1 MNLSAFSRLVGGGA
15 ARWRMALLSG
25 VAALSLAGCTGD
37 DGPSPMMS
45 KAMKTLSPQTVAL
58 LQEKGMSTDSPLVVR
73 IFKEESELEVWKQTT
88 NGDYALL
95 KTYPICRWSGELGP
109 KKTEGDR
116 QAPEGFYT
124 ITPGQM
130 NPNSSYYL
138 SFDLGFP
145 NPYDKALGRYGS
157 NLMVHG
163 DCSSRGCYA
172 MTDEQVQEIF
182 ALGRESFRGGQ
193 RSFQVQAYPFRM
205 TPENMVRH
213 RNNPNLAFWKMLKE
227 GSDTFD
233 LTKAPPKVDYCSKRY
248 VFNATPVDPSQK
260 FQASSPCPAYT
271 QPGDLGEELAAR
283 QRDVATRIASAGA
296 LVPVAPVKT
305 GKDGGMHK
313 VFLAKLENPELKA
326 PGSLPPVVKPPGSDY
341 GVATNEPAPAESI
354 ALATAASVPTTAD
367 VPLPSPR
374 PTDLPPLSS
383 QPAGTP
389 TLPEPAAGL
398 LAARSPAVTAPG
410 TEVAALEGGGFLASV
425 KSFFSAATSPATP
438 PTTSPATETPASAA
452 AAVVAP
458 AGTPAARAAA
468 TPAGAAPANATTTV
482 ASPAAEAPA
491 AAAPSSGFSLSSL
504 FGGGSTRVAAPV
516 APTVPAEAAADVPVP
531 PVRPVAVPQ
540 ATSRASAAVVQ
551 HPVATA
557 APSAR
562 PAHAPANAAA
572 AAGSAPAYA
581 AVPTPGASYSTVPTP
596 SAAAAAATPAVP
608 TPAQA
613 SAAQASATAGQP
625 LSGTAP
631 ALPGASILTSGSF
644 STTVQ

>member
-88 NGDYALL
+88 DGDYALL

-145 NPYDKALGRYGS
+145 NPYDRALGRYGS

-248 VFNATPVDPSQK
+248 VFNATPVDPGQK

-367 VPLPSPR
+367 VPLPTPR

-389 TLPEPAAGL
+389 ALPEPAAGL

-425 KSFFSAATSPATP
+425 KSFFSGAASPTA
-438 PTTSPATETPASAA
+438 SPATEPPASAA

-458 AGTPAARAAA
+458 A
-468 TPAGAAPANATTTV
+468 AAPAP
-482 ASPAAEAPA
+482 ASMTSAAPA
-491 AAAPSSGFSLSSL
+491 AAAAAPVTAPATPAPFSGFSLSSL
-504 FGGGSTRVAAPV
+504 FGGGSTRAADTV
-516 APTVPAEAAADVPVP
+516 APALPAEAAAVDVPVP
-531 PVRPVAVPQ
+531 PVRPVAAPQ
-540 ATSRASAAVVQ
+540 AASRASAPVVQ
-551 HPVATA
+551 HPVAAA

-562 PAHAPANAAA
+562 PARAPAN
-572 AAGSAPAYA
+572 SAPATGAVPAYA
-581 AVPTPGASYSTVPTP
+581 AVPTPSTSYSTVPTP
-596 SAAAAAATPAVP
+596 SAATAAATPAVP

-613 SAAQASATAGQP
+613 SAQASATAGQP